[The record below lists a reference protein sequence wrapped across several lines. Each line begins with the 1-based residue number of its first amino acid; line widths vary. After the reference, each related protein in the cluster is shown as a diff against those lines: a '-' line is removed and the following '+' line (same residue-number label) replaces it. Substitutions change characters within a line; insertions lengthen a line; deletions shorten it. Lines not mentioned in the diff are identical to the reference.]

1 MSQRGELAVLV
12 LCCVTSIVL
21 VLLPDPTQ
29 IRVAD
34 HLGRVLTAP
43 YWSARNFL
51 DDMFFLRRENMRL
64 HRELFSLDLER
75 SHLDMLRGDAERAG
89 VGVPVDGGGFPA
101 PCRVTMRRR
110 GRFTTMVRIT
120 SDTPLNWRPWLPVVN
135 RQGMLGRVLTVVS
148 PTAAWV
154 ELMSSPDF
162 ALGVEFRRTCLLGV
176 LVPREDRYLVGMV
189 GRDEDVRVGDEVVT
203 SGVVEVKDNPEG
215 LRRGAEAPR
224 GILVGKVRAVA
235 VPNDQ
240 VFKRIEIEPAAS
252 CNRNETVFVI
262 LPVQPGGR
270 P

>member
-12 LCCVTSIVL
+12 LCCVMSIVL
-21 VLLPDPTQ
+21 ILLPGPTR

-51 DDMFFLRRENMRL
+51 DDMVFLRRQNMRL
-64 HRELFSLDLER
+64 SRELFTLDLER
-75 SHLDMLRGDAERAG
+75 SHLAMQLGDTERAG
-89 VGVPVDGGGFPA
+89 DGALAAGGGYPA

-120 SDTPLNWRPWLPVVN
+120 SDTPLKWRPWLPVVN

-162 ALGVEFRRTCLLGV
+162 ALGVEFRRTGLLGV
-176 LVPREDRYLVGMV
+176 LVPREDRYMVTMV
-189 GRDEDVRVGDEVVT
+189 GRDEDVRIGDEVVT
-203 SGVVEVKDNPEG
+203 SGVVEVKENPDG
-215 LRRGAEAPR
+215 LQRGAEAPR
-224 GILVGKVRAVA
+224 GILVGTVRAVA

-240 VFKRIEIEPAAS
+240 VFKRIAIEPAAS

-262 LPVQPGGR
+262 LPVQAEGHP
-270 P
+270 